1 MTLFNLVILG
11 IVIGSNNFAVALTLG
26 ALGQSAYRYRIIFV
40 FGVFEF
46 IVPLAGI
53 LLGLAAARFI
63 GLHSGIIGA
72 VLLTGLGL
80 FAVIVGFLDNQKDAH
95 LGRRVT
101 RWSGLV
107 LLAAGLSL
115 DNLMVGFS
123 LGLGDA
129 PPLAVATTI
138 LIFSVI
144 FTWLGLQLGHESR
157 RRWERPAKIAA
168 GVLLILL
175 GVSSGAGLL

>member
-80 FAVIVGFLDNQKDAH
+80 FAVIV
-95 LGRRVT
+95 
-101 RWSGLV
+101 
-107 LLAAGLSL
+107 
-115 DNLMVGFS
+115 
-123 LGLGDA
+123 
-129 PPLAVATTI
+129 
-138 LIFSVI
+138 
-144 FTWLGLQLGHESR
+144 
-157 RRWERPAKIAA
+157 
-168 GVLLILL
+168 
-175 GVSSGAGLL
+175 